1 MRRQIVAAL
10 LTFVALGTAGSVTAG
25 GDAAAGKEKSVMCA
39 SCHGADGAGMGPN
52 PALKGMDETAFY
64 ESLMAYKS
72 GDKDNAMMQ
81 SLAQSLTDQDMKD
94 LAAYYAT
101 MQ

>member
-1 MRRQIVAAL
+1 MQRKVMAAL
-10 LTFVALGTAGSVTAG
+10 LTLVALGSAGFAMAG
-25 GDAAAGKEKSVMCA
+25 GDAAAGKEKSGMCA

-52 PALKGMDETAFY
+52 PALKGIDETAFY
-64 ESLMAYKS
+64 ESLKAYKS
-72 GDKDNAMMQ
+72 GEKDNAMMQ

-101 MQ
+101 MK